1 MPTTVS
7 VSWSRK
13 AGLPDY
19 GSVGATCH
27 VELELDGQI
36 LDGDLTRFRQHV
48 QHAYAACRE
57 AVEDELAR
65 EGAGGPPQQ
74 QSRLNGNGKGNGH
87 HGSNSNGYANG
98 RRSSNGR
105 GATQSQIRA
114 INAIANRSRIDLTS
128 YLQQRGVHNVA
139 DLSIGDASALIDELK
154 GQPAGNGG
162 RG

>member
-1 MPTTVS
+1 MPTKVS

-27 VELELDGQI
+27 VELELDAQI
-36 LDGDLTRFRQHV
+36 IDGDLTRFRGHV
-48 QHAYAACRE
+48 QRAYAACRE
-57 AVEDELAR
+57 AVNDELAR
-65 EGAGGPPQQ
+65 EGAAIEPAH
-74 QSRLNGNGKGNGH
+74 QSVFNGCSNGNRIP
-87 HGSNSNGYANG
+87 NG

-114 INAIANRSRIDLTS
+114 INAIANRSRTDLAP
-128 YLQQRGVHNVA
+128 YLQQRGVQSVA
-139 DLSIGDASALIDELK
+139 ELNISDASTLIDELK
-154 GQPAGNGG
+154 AQPAGNGG